1 MDPFY
6 KWGSTASR
14 LQSYYEEAAYFQLN
28 KLNDPAPILEIN
40 MAPFEPIK
48 KSLTKEEKEHVCAES
63 QIYNSL
69 K

>member
-14 LQSYYEEAAYFQLN
+14 LQSYEEAAYFQLN

-48 KSLTKEEKEHVCAES
+48 TSLTKEEKEHVCAES